1 MQEEGAQKYSDYFDF
16 SEPLKRC
23 SGHRLLAMR
32 RGESEGILRVSIDVE
47 EEECTDRIKRRYVHG
62 MGPCRRLVGEAID
75 DSYKRLIQPS
85 IETEFA
91 NAGKE
96 AADEEAIRVFAE
108 NLRQL
113 LLAAPLGQKRVMG
126 VDPGIRTGCKV
137 VCLDAQGDLLYH
149 TVVFAVGDK
158 AKGDALNKFS
168 AIARHYNAEAIAVGN
183 GTAGRETA
191 DILRQIKD
199 IPTYRSEEHTS
210 ELQSRQ
216 YLVCRLLL

>member
-75 DSYKRLIQPS
+75 DSY
-85 IETEFA
+85 
-91 NAGKE
+91 
-96 AADEEAIRVFAE
+96 
-108 NLRQL
+108 
-113 LLAAPLGQKRVMG
+113 
-126 VDPGIRTGCKV
+126 
-137 VCLDAQGDLLYH
+137 
-149 TVVFAVGDK
+149 
-158 AKGDALNKFS
+158 
-168 AIARHYNAEAIAVGN
+168 
-183 GTAGRETA
+183 
-191 DILRQIKD
+191 
-199 IPTYRSEEHTS
+199 RSEEHTS